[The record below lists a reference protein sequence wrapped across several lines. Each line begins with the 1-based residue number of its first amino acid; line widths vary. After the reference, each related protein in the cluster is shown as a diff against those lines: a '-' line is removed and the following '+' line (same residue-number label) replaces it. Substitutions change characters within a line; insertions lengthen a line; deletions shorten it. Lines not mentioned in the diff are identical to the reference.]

1 MIVTGRIG
9 IGGIWHETNTFSTET
24 TGIAAF
30 EAYQFALGTD
40 IIDRYEGTGTE
51 LGGMIEGAGEL
62 GFSLAPTLFAAAVPS
77 GVIEQ
82 KTLTDLVDE
91 LAERLRAAL
100 PLDGVLLVLHGA
112 AVAEGIEDAD
122 GWILARLR
130 EILPATVP
138 LVATFDCHAN
148 LSQAMVDH
156 ADMLIGYDT
165 YPHVDMAARGK
176 EAAGALAAMLQ
187 QAARPACAFRK
198 LPLLT
203 APQMQATEQAP
214 MKKIMASLHRFETDG
229 VILNG
234 SIAMGFPYADIVD
247 LGASV
252 LAYAEDQSAADRVAD
267 QLAEM
272 VWDARDGF
280 QPDLMPVDEAVT
292 MAMAADETPVVLAEA
307 ADNVGGGSAGD
318 GTVVLDALL
327 RADAKDAVI
336 VIADPEAVAFAEGVG
351 VGARFSGLVGGKV
364 DRLHGDPIRIEGR
377 VAQLTDGRYR
387 HTGSYMT
394 GYETS
399 MGRTAVVQAGGVK
412 IVLTSLRTM
421 PFDAGQLTS
430 LGIDPAEQRIIVAKS
445 AIAWRAAYGS
455 IAKRAIT
462 VDSPG
467 IATSNLARLP
477 YRKRPRP
484 LYPLD
489 RDVSSE
495 ALPFT

>member
-1 MIVTGRIG
+1 MSAQIG

-24 TGIAAF
+24 TGRAAF
-30 EAYQFALGTD
+30 EAYQLAAGAD
-40 IIDRYEGTGTE
+40 ILDRYAGTGTE
-51 LGGMIEGAGEL
+51 LGGMIEGAGDH
-62 GFSLAPTLFAAAVPS
+62 GFTLIPTLFAAAVPS

-82 KTLTDLVDE
+82 KTLTDLVDQ
-91 LAERLRAAL
+91 LLERLRGAL
-100 PLDGVLLVLHGA
+100 PLDGMLLVLHGA
-112 AVAEGIEDAD
+112 AVADGIDDAD

-130 EILPATVP
+130 EVLPATIP

-148 LSQAMVDH
+148 LSQAMVDQ

-165 YPHVDMAARGK
+165 YPHVDMAARGR
-176 EAAGALAAMLQ
+176 EAAAALAAMLQ

-214 MKKIMASLHRFETDG
+214 MNTIMASLHRFETDG
-229 VILNG
+229 MILNG
-234 SIAMGFPYADIVD
+234 SIAMGFPYADIAD

-252 LAYAEDQSAADRVAD
+252 LTYAKDQSAANRVAD
-267 QLAEM
+267 RLAEM
-272 VWDARDGF
+272 IWKAREQF
-280 QPDLMPVDEAVT
+280 QPDLVPVSEAVT
-292 MAMAADETPVVLAEA
+292 LAMAADEIPVVLAEA

-327 RADAKDAVI
+327 RAGAKDAVI
-336 VIADPEAVAFAEGVG
+336 VIADPEAVAIAEIAGVG
-351 VGARFSGLVGGKV
+351 GQFGGLVGGKV
-364 DRLHGDPIRIEGR
+364 DRLHGDPIRVEGR
-377 VAQLTDGRYR
+377 VSLLTDGRFR

-399 MGRTAVVQAGGVK
+399 MGRTAVVQAGGVT

-455 IAKRAIT
+455 IAKQAMT

-477 YRKRPRP
+477 YRKRPKP

-489 RDVSSE
+489 REGFSK
-495 ALPFT
+495 ALPIP